1 MKATFSRCLPEVMQ
15 KRHDVLA
22 IMPLLCI
29 QLLVKTLQSL
39 LELVNSTAGIN
50 ELLLTGKE
58 GMALGANF
66 NSHLAA
72 LGGLGRNGFTACAL
86 DDALFVLRMDSCLHF
101 LHLALHSDFTYAPL

>member
-1 MKATFSRCLPEVMQ
+1 MQ
-15 KRHDVLA
+15 KRHDVPA
-22 IMPLLCI
+22 IMPSLCN

-39 LELVNSTAGIN
+39 LELVNSTAGVN

-58 GMALGANF
+58 GMALRANF

-101 LHLALHSDFTYAPL
+101 LHLALH